1 MREKYGPQGY
11 KIPENNIDA
20 EGIKAS
26 GHGPSMRTIFL
37 LGKKF

>member
-1 MREKYGPQGY
+1 MTQRYGSEGF
-11 KIPENNIDA
+11 KIPSNPIDA
-20 EGIKAS
+20 EGIKQS